1 MEKEIESILDR
12 IYHNH
17 DLHLLGSQ
25 WEAALEDAFMRGIE
39 LGQSKMKAENAR
51 LREALIFRGYDPDS
65 ELKHHEQEAREALRG
80 DITPDKGG
88 E

>member
-1 MEKEIESILDR
+1 MTK
-12 IYHNH
+12 
-17 DLHLLGSQ
+17 
-25 WEAALEDAFMRGIE
+25 EDAIMMGAVRFIKEKLHSEFEERMKVLEADKQE
-39 LGQSKMKAENAR
+39 LAKVRSENAR
-51 LREALIFRGYDPDS
+51 LREALVFRGYDPDS